1 MAPRMSPVCTHS
13 LWAGSCPEKL
23 LNKWT
28 RVMPFRLTNGPAS
41 FTRLINLVLNGLTWT
56 HSLVYLDNKKN
67 TSTAYGKCLIVIHR
81 TAGLKLKPTKCHF
94 LRREVTFLGHVV
106 SSDRLKTSRQ
116 NMTIT
121 TDSQWKSFK
130 ASLVLLAIEE
140 SSSLYFSFLLSP
152 TTNCVGRM
160 YRVVGNRNNKLHLSS
175 WKITW

>member
-1 MAPRMSPVCTHS
+1 
-13 LWAGSCPEKL
+13 
-23 LNKWT
+23 
-28 RVMPFRLTNGPAS
+28 MPFRLTNGPAS

-106 SSDRLKTSRQ
+106 SSDRMKTSRQ

-121 TDSQWKSFK
+121 TDCSER
-130 ASLVLLAIEE
+130 ASKLPWSCWLLKKVHPCI
-140 SSSLYFSFLLSP
+140 FHF
-152 TTNCVGRM
+152 C
-160 YRVVGNRNNKLHLSS
+160 
-175 WKITW
+175 